1 MKKQTN
7 IRVVTIAVFVATFMT
22 AIEGTIVTTAMPTIV
37 GSLKGIEIMNWVFS
51 IYLLTNAMFT
61 PIYGKLAD
69 KVGRKPIF
77 LIGTFIFM
85 IGSALCGFSYSML
98 HLIIARAI
106 QGIGAGAM
114 MPVALTIVADLYTA
128 EKRAKVL
135 GFTSTAW
142 GIASVVGPLAG
153 GIIVDLLSWHW
164 IFFINVPIGILL
176 LWLIGAFLYEPKMKR
191 KTGKMDVWGS
201 ISLMVMLLAFLVG
214 VQYLGDEGL
223 SIRVGFLFFVSLSSL
238 IVFSQIEKRVADP
251 VIPLPIFRNRLFVL
265 ANLVAALVSGFL
277 MGVEVY
283 IPMWMQGVL
292 GISAGIGGLV
302 LAPQSILW
310 VYGSAIAGD
319 WLLKHSVRHNLVVSL
334 SITLLGGLCLFLAPF
349 HTPFVVFF
357 VIAGI
362 VGIGMGATI
371 VITTVSAQNSVPQ
384 SELGVATSFNTLAK
398 TLGQTVMIAIFGI
411 CFNLTTTKQLNDI
424 TRDLPKNVMNQ
435 LVNPETA
442 KFLQPEVRTLLRH
455 ILFEGLHVIYGLA
468 IVLVIIALGLTLSL
482 REKTGTMESN
492 NEVGE

>member
-176 LWLIGAFLYEPKMKR
+176 LWLIGAFLYEPKMKQ

-223 SIRVGFLFFVSLSSL
+223 SIRVGFLFLVSLSSL
-238 IVFSQIEKRVADP
+238 IVFNQIEKRVADP

-310 VYGSAIAGD
+310 VYGSTIAGD

-371 VITTVSAQNSVPQ
+371 VITTVSAQNSVQQ

-424 TRDLPKNVMNQ
+424 TRDLPKNAMNQ